1 MNYFLPLILLLLFSF
16 AASNS
21 NQNGNFLV
29 ITDIH
34 IDEKYNKN
42 GNRSEMCHLDENSE
56 NQTPKEARDAGGK
69 DAIGAYGDRKCD
81 SPPALVD
88 YMLDEAKRHIPKPD
102 FIIWTGDTAAHIKYT
117 QKEFINTMRTVTD
130 SIKQRFSDVLVIPIL
145 GNHDMEPSNSFPDD
159 AEQLGMYQGI
169 YDLWKGWIGDK
180 PKETFL
186 RGGYYYFKS
195 PLDGSEYLVL
205 NTNIYY
211 VINTAIENFTN
222 PEDPTGQFEFIEKHL
237 AEIKSK
243 NGKINIVGHVPPG
256 GSIRYVFN
264 SDKTEWQVE
273 MPKQYNKRLIDLFT
287 KYADSIGF
295 MLFGHLHTDTFR
307 ILKDSNGKPVQ
318 RMFLN
323 PAITPMFNL
332 NNPAFRVFDYDK
344 TNFDIKDIRTFY
356 VNLDELNQKGPNQ
369 VKTVLEYSMSEV
381 YGLKTFDAIE
391 MNNLA
396 ERFAKND
403 TLFNLYVRYNRVMNG
418 NGDNANID
426 RKIYIC
432 VIENLNLEELEAC
445 ISEVPSSATK
455 KSISSLILLSV
466 IFTVLVTLTSK
477 LSSFNCGF

>member
-1 MNYFLPLILLLLFSF
+1 MYFSLLSILLLFSF
-16 AASNS
+16 AASSNS
-21 NQNGNFLV
+21 NQNGKFLL

-42 GNRSEMCHLDENSE
+42 GNRSAMCHLDENSGNE
-56 NQTPKEARDAGGK
+56 TPKEARDAGK
-69 DAIGAYGDRKCD
+69 EVAAIGTYGDHNCD

-88 YMLDEAKRHIPKPD
+88 FMLDEAKRHIPKPD

-117 QKEFINTMRTVTD
+117 EKEFINTMKIVTD
-130 SIKQRFSDVLVIPIL
+130 AIKKRFSDVLVIPIL

-159 AEQLGMYQGI
+159 AKQLGMYQGV

-211 VINTAIENFTN
+211 VLNSAIQNFTN
-222 PEDPTGQFEFIEKHL
+222 PDDPTGQFEFIEKHL
-237 AEIKSK
+237 AEIKLK
-243 NGKINIVGHVPPG
+243 NRKINIVGHVPPG

-264 SDKTEWQVE
+264 SNKTEWQVE
-273 MPKQYNKRLIDLFT
+273 MPKQYNRKLIDLFT

-307 ILKDSNGKPVQ
+307 VLKDSNGKPVQ

-323 PAITPMFNL
+323 PAITPMFDL

-344 TNFDIKDIRTFY
+344 NNFDIKDIRTFY
-356 VNLDELNQKGPNQ
+356 VNLDELNKKGSNQ
-369 VKTVLEYSMSEV
+369 IKTILEYSMSEV
-381 YGLKTFDAIE
+381 YGLKTFDAKE

-396 ERFAKND
+396 KQLAKND
-403 TLFNLYVRYNRVMNG
+403 TLFNLYIRYNRVMNG
-418 NGDNANID
+418 DETKKDSID

-432 VIENLNLEELEAC
+432 IIENLNLEELENC
-445 ISEVPSSATK
+445 VSEVPSSATK
-455 KSISSLILLSV
+455 KSISALIILSV
-466 IFTVLVTLTSK
+466 IFTVLVTL
-477 LSSFNCGF
+477 SFKI